1 MLGPDLPA
9 EERALMASQEQI
21 DSFHRFA
28 TEQLANG
35 GREKT
40 VDELYDQWRFENQTA
55 EEFEEN
61 VAAIQGA
68 IDDMN
73 NGDSGRDADEVIA
86 EIRARYNL
94 PAAE

>member
-1 MLGPDLPA
+1 
-9 EERALMASQEQI
+9 MATQEQI
-21 DSFHRFA
+21 DNFYRFA
-28 TEQLANG
+28 TEQLKNG

-40 VDELYDQWRFENQTA
+40 VDELYDQWRFKNQSP

-73 NGDSGRDADEVIA
+73 SGDTGRDADEVIA
-86 EIRARYNL
+86 DVRTRLNL
-94 PAAE
+94 PAPE

>member
-1 MLGPDLPA
+1 
-9 EERALMASQEQI
+9 MATQEQI

-28 TEQLANG
+28 TEQLQNG
-35 GREKT
+35 GKDKS
-40 VDELYDQWRFENQTA
+40 VDELYDQWRFENQSP

-73 NGDSGRDADEVIA
+73 AGDTGRDAEEVIA
-86 EIRARYNL
+86 EVRSKYNL
-94 PAAE
+94 PTPE

>member
-1 MLGPDLPA
+1 
-9 EERALMASQEQI
+9 MATQEQI

-28 TEQLANG
+28 TQQLQNG
-35 GREKT
+35 GRDKS
-40 VDELYDQWRFENQTA
+40 VDELYDQWRFENQSA

-73 NGDSGRDADEVIA
+73 AGDMGRDADEIIA
-86 EIRARYNL
+86 EVRNRYKLRA
-94 PAAE
+94 PE